1 MIIKFIAIGLL
12 LTAPL
17 LNAEPIT
24 LKKNTEI
31 QKAHTLSLAIDNV
44 TEKVMACINEPNS
57 SREACACSDS
67 DTCRFKKEFDKA
79 VAIYCATKSD
89 YPSWEGQIINYSV
102 KGKNRSNV
110 LSMEGL
116 ERQLGKYCK

>member
-12 LTAPL
+12 LIAPL

-24 LKKNTEI
+24 LKRNTEI
-31 QKAHTLSLAIDNV
+31 QRAHTLSLAIDNV
-44 TEKVMACINEPNS
+44 SEKVMACMNEPNG
-57 SREACACSDS
+57 SREDCACSGS
-67 DTCRFKKEFDKA
+67 DTCKFKKEFDKTA
-79 VAIYCATKSD
+79 ATYCAIKLD
-89 YPSWEGQIINYSV
+89 FPSWEGQIINYSV
-102 KGKNRSNV
+102 KGKNGSNA